1 MQIPTAAFV
10 TAGLLLLSLALY
22 AIYLALQV
30 RQQRQQRQ
38 AAEQALADELAKK
51 EREAR
56 QSLQIIARTLIQKDL
71 SETEAAMRIS
81 WLAQQIQ
88 MYADEAQH
96 LSVFKQLAEATS
108 HIPILDDWAALS
120 KAEKRRLNLEREAIE
135 VNYRDFIQ
143 VSAEQL
149 VSIRLL

>member
-30 RQQRQQRQ
+30 IQQRQQRQ

-56 QSLQIIARTLIQKDL
+56 QSLQIIARALIQKDL

-88 MYADEAQH
+88 MSADEAQH
-96 LSVFKQLAEATS
+96 LSVFKQLAEETS
-108 HIPILDDWAALS
+108 HIPILDDWAVLS

>member
-56 QSLQIIARTLIQKDL
+56 QSLQIIARALIQKDL

-88 MYADEAQH
+88 MSADEAQH

-143 VSAEQL
+143 VSSEQL

>member
-1 MQIPTAAFV
+1 M
-10 TAGLLLLSLALY
+10 
-22 AIYLALQV
+22 
-30 RQQRQQRQ
+30 
-38 AAEQALADELAKK
+38 ADELAKK

-56 QSLQIIARTLIQKDL
+56 QSLQIIARALIQKDL

-88 MYADEAQH
+88 MSADEAQH

>member
-30 RQQRQQRQ
+30 SQQRQQRQ

-56 QSLQIIARTLIQKDL
+56 QSLQIIARALIQKDL

-88 MYADEAQH
+88 MSADEAQH